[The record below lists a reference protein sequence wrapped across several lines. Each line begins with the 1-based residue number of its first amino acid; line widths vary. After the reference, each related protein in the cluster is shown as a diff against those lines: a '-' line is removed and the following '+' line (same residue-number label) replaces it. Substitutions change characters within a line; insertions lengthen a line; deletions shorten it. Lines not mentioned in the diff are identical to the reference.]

1 MKIKAVIFDLDGT
14 ITEPYL
20 NFDKIRIEMGL
31 AADAGPLL
39 EVMEKMSPADRKKAE
54 EILYKHEQLAIEH
67 STLNKGAAETLQ
79 WLKKN
84 KISIGVLTR
93 NTRSNAS
100 AVAKKHNIKFDA
112 VVDRNDGPVKPDPFG
127 VKMLCKHFKVQPE
140 QTLVVGDYL
149 FDLQS
154 ATAAGA
160 IAVLMKN
167 SEKSEQFAGF
177 ADYTVDS
184 LTEIIDI
191 MNRTQNIEHRTQ
203 KNEK

>member
-20 NFDKIRIEMGL
+20 NFDKIRQEIGL
-31 AADAGPLL
+31 PADAGPLL
-39 EVMEKMSPADRKKAE
+39 EAMEKMSPAERKKAE
-54 EILYKHEQLAIEH
+54 EILYKYEKLAIEH
-67 STLNKGAAETLQ
+67 STLNKGAAETLKQ
-79 WLKKN
+79 LRQM
-84 KISIGVLTR
+84 KIHIGIITR

-127 VKMLCKHFKVQPE
+127 VKRLCEHFKVEPQ

-149 FDLQS
+149 FDLQC
-154 ATAAGA
+154 AKAAGA
-160 IAVLMKN
+160 CAVLMKS
-167 SEKSEQFAGF
+167 SEKYRQFSSF
-177 ADYTVDS
+177 ADYTIDS

-191 MNRTQNIEHRTQ
+191 INRIQ
-203 KNEK
+203 

>member
-20 NFDKIRIEMGL
+20 NFDKIREEIGL

-39 EVMEKMSPADRKKAE
+39 EAMEMMNPAERKKTE
-54 EILYKHEQLAIEH
+54 EILYKYEQAAIEH
-67 STLNKGAAETLQ
+67 STLNKGASETLKQ
-79 WLKKN
+79 LRQM
-84 KISIGVLTR
+84 KIHIGVLTR

-112 VVDRNDGPVKPDPFG
+112 IVDRDDGPVKPDPFG
-127 VKMLCKHFKVQPE
+127 VKRLCEHFKVNPQ

-149 FDLQS
+149 FDLQC
-154 ATAAGA
+154 AKAAGA
-160 IAVLMKN
+160 IAILMKN
-167 SEKSEQFAGF
+167 SEKSEQFPRF
-177 ADYTVDS
+177 ADFTIDS

-191 MNRTQNIEHRTQ
+191 INKI
-203 KNEK
+203 

>member
-14 ITEPYL
+14 ITKPYL
-20 NFDKIRIEMGL
+20 DFDKIRQEMGL

-39 EVMEKMSPADRKKAE
+39 EIMEKMNPAERKKAE
-54 EILYKHEQLAIEH
+54 KILYKYEQAAIEH
-67 STLNKGAAETLQ
+67 STLNKGAAETLKQ
-79 WLKKN
+79 LRKM
-84 KISIGVLTR
+84 KIPIGILTR

-100 AVAKKHNIKFDA
+100 AVAQKHNIKFDA

-127 VKMLCKHFKVQPE
+127 VKKLCKHFKVKPQE
-140 QTLVVGDYL
+140 ALVVGDYL

-154 ATAAGA
+154 AKAAKA

-167 SEKSEQFAGF
+167 SEKSRQFSSF
-177 ADYTVDS
+177 ADYTIDS

-191 MNRTQNIEHRTQ
+191 IVSR
-203 KNEK
+203 KK